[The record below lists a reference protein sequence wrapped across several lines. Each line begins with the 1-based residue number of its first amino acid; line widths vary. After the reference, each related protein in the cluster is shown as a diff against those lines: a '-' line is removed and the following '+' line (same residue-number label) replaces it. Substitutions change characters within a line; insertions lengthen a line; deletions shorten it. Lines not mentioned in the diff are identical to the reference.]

1 MGCLSLHLTLGK
13 GLTAMYY
20 TKGSIQGFSNDTEV
34 LKFEFKTLMA
44 DNDIDK
50 ILYQLRD
57 SFNEIG
63 ESLNFKMTLESEDI

>member
-1 MGCLSLHLTLGK
+1 
-13 GLTAMYY
+13 
-20 TKGSIQGFSNDTEV
+20 
-34 LKFEFKTLMA
+34 LMA